1 MSRLLLL
8 GAMIALFLGLPSG
21 AHAQS
26 TAPTILSVAIT
37 SNPGSDDTYGT
48 GDIITVSL
56 TFSEAVTVDT
66 TNGTPYVVLS
76 VGGDTGYA
84 DYSGDGSSAVVQPF
98 SFTVHPLARDAD
110 GVFLRANSLDLYD
123 GTIQA
128 TDDSADADLDHPGM
142 HFPNHK
148 VAAGGEVNVGLAQ
161 VGIPVVTALR
171 NDDRITSNEAWQWQ
185 LSATEDG
192 AYSDIPAAEGGTSVP
207 YTPAAGDLGMWLKA
221 TVTYD
226 DATGTGWTGEATS
239 QVLSQATLSN
249 GGYTHHNLIGFAFN
263 HTVPHLY
270 AQRFTT
276 GPHTRG
282 YRLTAVRL
290 ALDTYGGTAAG
301 TWAVHADDAGKPAA
315 VPVSAARPILTTDL
329 DEEIHTFEEF
339 THPDGV
345 HLDPDTK
352 YWIVISQTTPVAD
365 GIIGVSALED
375 WSDNLPLV
383 EGFDPNSEDEEKRDF
398 CKPPLGSER
407 EELCTPPADPG
418 SEEGWSINIP
428 ALVYHWDDPN
438 DPSDDPDATYPPDH
452 STNPNELI
460 HDPALLPW
468 QLFATGLQ
476 LSEKD
481 RFVLR
486 MSLVAPPV
494 VTVQFGASDYTVDEG
509 NSVSVEVELSSDP
522 KSTITIPITTMGE
535 GGATSADY
543 SVPTSVTFNR
553 GETTKTV
560 TFTPTQDAVDDDGE
574 SVKLGFGTMPHSGV
588 STVTPNET
596 TVSITDDDDP
606 EVTVMFGQATYTVD
620 ESDDT
625 STTGVEE
632 NKVEVTLTLSADPER
647 TVVIPIETAG
657 LGGATDADYS
667 VPSSVTFNAE
677 ETEKTITFTAT
688 HDTVDDDGERVR
700 LSFGTPPDRVSAG
713 TRDETT
719 VSITDDDDPEVTVM
733 FGQATYTVDE
743 SDDTSTT
750 GVEENKVE
758 VTLTLSADPERT
770 VVIPIE
776 TAELDGATGADYSV
790 PSSVTFNA
798 GDTSKSFVFTAADD
812 SIDDDGERVRLSFG
826 TPPDRVSEGARYET
840 TVSITDDDYPILTV
854 QFGQD
859 SQGVGEGETVNVT
872 ITLSANPER
881 TVTIPITSTGQDGA
895 TSTDYSVPSS
905 VTFNEGETLKTVAF
919 MAVEDDDDDDNESVK
934 LGFGSALPA
943 RVTAGTRTETTLNI
957 GDDDDP
963 VVTVMFAQTTH
974 TVDEGDTQQVT
985 VSVSADPER
994 TIIIP
999 IETTHQGT
1007 ASGADYSGVPPS
1019 VTFDSGETSKTFDF
1033 AATQD
1038 EIDDGGEGVK
1048 LGFGTMPDP
1057 RVSAGTPDEVT
1068 VTITDDDTA
1077 DIVLSPTALT
1087 VGEGESE
1094 SYTVRLDTE
1103 PTVDVTV
1110 TISGHA
1116 GTDLTLAG
1124 TRLNGDALTFTPDNW
1139 STPQTVTVTAGHDLD
1154 GVNDNE
1160 TLTHTAGGGE
1170 YAHVESVLP
1179 ATVNDDDPP
1188 DIVLSR
1194 LELMV
1199 EESDSA
1205 SYGVSLATE
1214 PTVAVAVT
1222 ITGLAGTVL
1231 SLSGPT
1237 LSNDALTFTA
1247 ANWNTPQTVTV
1258 TAAHDTDTAN
1268 DTETLTHTSTGGE
1281 YTVLTRALP
1290 VTVDDNTGDLRLVDG
1305 DLTDEDGQLCE
1316 GRLEIYYNGAW
1327 GTICDDYWTKDDADV
1342 ACRALGFVA
1351 SVEDYNRYRTAYFGP
1366 GTAEQEIVLDD
1377 LFCTGNESGLL
1388 ECPSNHPGPGIHNC
1402 RHSEDVS
1409 LRCLKV
1415 GESPPWIIDV
1425 EFSGPPGGNGVY
1437 DAGETIEATLVWS
1450 EPVTVSTPS
1459 GGLLPKVWVL
1469 YGSGVSGHS
1478 DIAEYASG
1486 SGTDRTVF
1494 RYTLQSGSY
1503 SLVGVA
1509 ANSLWERDGS
1519 IVSVESGQD
1528 AELGHSSYYSAQSEN
1543 QAEAVTII
1551 GVPAFNDPGPDN
1563 AWGAGEAVE
1572 VTFTFSRPVQ
1582 VDTTGGAPSLPVAL
1596 SGTATRQALY
1606 LRGSGARQLVFG
1618 YTLAEA
1624 DGTHSS
1630 LLVAPDSL
1638 ALNGGSIQDVD
1649 SMLDAAVEHQGAGAF
1664 YVQQVVDETAPE
1676 LQSAAVDGATL
1687 TLTYNE
1693 YLDTGVTLPASAFAV
1708 NVNEASRSIDSASV
1722 SGSAVTLT
1730 LATAVES
1737 GDTVTADYTV
1747 PTGESANK
1755 LQDASGNTAES
1766 FSGQAVTNNSASS
1779 GTPRTVPPPAPGVP
1793 NSLNVARHESG
1804 KLLASWNAPDSGPAP
1819 TGYTVQWK
1827 ESGDD
1832 WDDADDVS
1840 EASVKGTTHVIT
1852 GLTDGVQYA
1861 VRVVANNGDAESAP
1875 TGEVTA
1881 TPQETTPPSP
1891 SSVSVNGATLTVTF
1905 DEALDTGE
1913 TPDNSAF
1920 AVTVAGSSRGVD
1932 TVSVSGSVVTLTL
1945 VTAVFAGEAVT
1956 LDYTAPS
1963 GESAVGLQDLA
1974 GNAAAAFSGQ
1984 DTTNNSQAAAP
1995 FTASVSVVPES
2006 HDGST
2011 VFTFELRFS
2020 ETPRKRFGYKIMRDS
2035 AFTVT
2040 GGEVI
2045 KARRLARRSNVGWEI
2060 HVRPDGNGPVT
2071 IVLPVTTDCTAE
2083 GAICTEDRRPLSN
2096 CLEITVPAPGG

>member
-1 MSRLLLL
+1 
-8 GAMIALFLGLPSG
+8 
-21 AHAQS
+21 
-26 TAPTILSVAIT
+26 
-37 SNPGSDDTYGT
+37 
-48 GDIITVSL
+48 
-56 TFSEAVTVDT
+56 
-66 TNGTPYVVLS
+66 
-76 VGGDTGYA
+76 
-84 DYSGDGSSAVVQPF
+84 
-98 SFTVHPLARDAD
+98 
-110 GVFLRANSLDLYD
+110 
-123 GTIQA
+123 
-128 TDDSADADLDHPGM
+128 
-142 HFPNHK
+142 
-148 VAAGGEVNVGLAQ
+148 
-161 VGIPVVTALR
+161 
-171 NDDRITSNEAWQWQ
+171 
-185 LSATEDG
+185 
-192 AYSDIPAAEGGTSVP
+192 
-207 YTPAAGDLGMWLKA
+207 
-221 TVTYD
+221 
-226 DATGTGWTGEATS
+226 
-239 QVLSQATLSN
+239 
-249 GGYTHHNLIGFAFN
+249 
-263 HTVPHLY
+263 
-270 AQRFTT
+270 
-276 GPHTRG
+276 
-282 YRLTAVRL
+282 
-290 ALDTYGGTAAG
+290 
-301 TWAVHADDAGKPAA
+301 
-315 VPVSAARPILTTDL
+315 
-329 DEEIHTFEEF
+329 
-339 THPDGV
+339 
-345 HLDPDTK
+345 
-352 YWIVISQTTPVAD
+352 
-365 GIIGVSALED
+365 
-375 WSDNLPLV
+375 
-383 EGFDPNSEDEEKRDF
+383 
-398 CKPPLGSER
+398 
-407 EELCTPPADPG
+407 
-418 SEEGWSINIP
+418 
-428 ALVYHWDDPN
+428 
-438 DPSDDPDATYPPDH
+438 
-452 STNPNELI
+452 
-460 HDPALLPW
+460 
-468 QLFATGLQ
+468 
-476 LSEKD
+476 
-481 RFVLR
+481 

-509 NSVSVEVELSSDP
+509 GSVSVDVELSSDP
-522 KSTITIPITTMGE
+522 KSTITIPITAMGE

-560 TFTPTQDAVDDDGE
+560 TFTPTQDTVDDDGE
-574 SVKLGFGTMPHSGV
+574 SVKLAFGSMPHSGV
-588 STVTPNET
+588 SAVTPNET

-625 STTGVEE
+625 STTGVTE
-632 NKVEVTLTLSADPER
+632 NTVEVTLTLSADPER
-647 TVVIPIETAG
+647 TVVIPIETAE
-657 LGGATDADYS
+657 LDGATGADYS

-713 TRDETT
+713 TQDQTTVSITDDDDPAVTVMFGQSSYTVAEGATQSVTVTLSADPERTLIIYVETTLQGGATPADYSGVPSSVTFTSGQTSASFSFTAFDDTVDDDDESVKLGFGTMPDARVSGGVRDETT
-719 VSITDDDDPEVTVM
+719 VSITDDDD
-733 FGQATYTVDE
+733 
-743 SDDTSTT
+743 
-750 GVEENKVE
+750 
-758 VTLTLSADPERT
+758 
-770 VVIPIE
+770 
-776 TAELDGATGADYSV
+776 
-790 PSSVTFNA
+790 
-798 GDTSKSFVFTAADD
+798 
-812 SIDDDGERVRLSFG
+812 
-826 TPPDRVSEGARYET
+826 
-840 TVSITDDDYPILTV
+840 PILTV

-872 ITLSANPER
+872 ITLSADPER
-881 TVTIPITSTGQDGA
+881 TVTIPVTSTGQDGA
-895 TSTDYSVPSS
+895 TSTDYSVPAS
-905 VTFNEGETLKTVAF
+905 VTFNEGETEKTIAF
-919 MAVEDDDDDDNESVK
+919 TAQEDDDDDDNESVK

-943 RVTAGTRTETTLNI
+943 RVSTGTRTGTTLNI

-963 VVTVMFAQTTH
+963 VVTVMFAQSDPH
-974 TVDEGDTQQVT
+974 RGRRGD
-985 VSVSADPER
+985 AAGDRER
-994 TIIIP
+994 ERRP
-999 IETTHQGT
+999 GAHDHHPYRDHAPGHSQRRRLLRRASQRHLRSRGT
-1007 ASGADYSGVPPS
+1007 RPS
-1019 VTFDSGETSKTFDF
+1019 HSTFT
-1033 AATQD
+1033 ATQD
-1038 EIDDGGEGVK
+1038 VIDDDGEGVK

-1170 YAHVESVLP
+1170 YANVNTTLP
-1179 ATVNDDDPP
+1179 VTVNDNDPLG
-1188 DIVLSR
+1188 IVLSR

-1222 ITGLAGTVL
+1222 ITGLAGTNL

-1572 VTFTFSRPVQ
+1572 VTFIFSRPVQ

-1649 SMLDAAVEHQGAGAF
+1649 SMLDAAIEHQGAGAF
-1664 YVQQVVDETAPE
+1664 YVQQVVDETAPD

-1687 TLTYNE
+1687 TLTYDE
-1693 YLDTGVTLPASAFAV
+1693 DLDTGATPTASAFAV
-1708 NVNEASRSIDSASV
+1708 NVNEASRSIMGVGVGGSSV
-1722 SGSAVTLT
+1722 LLLLASAVET
-1730 LATAVES
+1730 
-1737 GDTVTADYTV
+1737 GDTVTVDYTV

-1755 LQDASGNTAES
+1755 LQDASGNAAES
-1766 FSGQAVTNNSASS
+1766 FSGQAVTNNTASS
-1779 GTPRTVPPPAPGVP
+1779 GTPRTVPTPAPGAP
-1793 NSLNVARHESG
+1793 NSLKVARHESG
-1804 KLLASWNAPDSGPAP
+1804 KLLASWSAPDSGATP

-1827 ESGDD
+1827 ESVDD

-1840 EASVKGTTHVIT
+1840 EANVKGTSHVIT

-1861 VRVVANNGDAESAP
+1861 VLVIAYKGGAESDP
-1875 TGEVTA
+1875 SGEITA
-1881 TPQETTPPSP
+1881 TPRETTPPSP

-1905 DEALDTGE
+1905 DEELDTGE
-1913 TPDNSAF
+1913 TPDKSSF

-1932 TVSVSGSVVTLTL
+1932 TVAVSGSVVTLTL
-1945 VTAVFAGEAVT
+1945 VTAVFAGEVVT

-1963 GESAVGLQDLA
+1963 GESAVGLQDVS
-1974 GNAAAAFSGQ
+1974 GNASSSFSGQ
-1984 DTTNNSQAAAP
+1984 DATNDTQAAAP
-1995 FTASVSVVPES
+1995 LTASAHGVPAA
-2006 HDGST
+2006 HDGSAT
-2011 VFTFELRFS
+2011 FTFELRFS
-2020 ETPRKRFGYKIMRDS
+2020 ETPRRGFSYKTLRDH

-2040 GGEVI
+2040 G
-2045 KARRLARRSNVGWEI
+2045 
-2060 HVRPDGNGPVT
+2060 VRW
-2071 IVLPVTTDCTAE
+2071 
-2083 GAICTEDRRPLSN
+2083 
-2096 CLEITVPAPGG
+2096 